1 MDFGTIIPMCTG
13 VVTVCS
19 ITGALNKGMFSDFSG
34 NGRTVF
40 SEFFR
45 YLSERFSI
53 VKTIFYLHSFFV
65 CDIMGHGIRLLLEL
79 VDTLQ
84 HTKGILLC
92 GETVSLLQYKIIS
105 RTKEI
110 AENICRVKGKVN
122 GLRRP

>member
-1 MDFGTIIPMCTG
+1 MHTG
-13 VVTVCS
+13 VVAVCS
-19 ITGALNKGMFSDFSG
+19 VTGAFNKRMFSDFSG
-34 NGRTVF
+34 NSRTVF
-40 SEFFR
+40 SKNFCD
-45 YLSERFSI
+45 LAKRFS
-53 VKTIFYLHSFFV
+53 VEKTVFHFHSFFV

-92 GETVSLLQYKIIS
+92 GESVSLLQYKIIS

-110 AENICRVKGKVN
+110 AENICCVKGKMN